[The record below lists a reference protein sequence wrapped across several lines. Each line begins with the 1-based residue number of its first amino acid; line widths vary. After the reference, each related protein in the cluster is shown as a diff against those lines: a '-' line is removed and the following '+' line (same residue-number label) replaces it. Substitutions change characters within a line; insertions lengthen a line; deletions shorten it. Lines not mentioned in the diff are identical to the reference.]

1 MNIFGTKNIEKI
13 KRYKEKAGLQK
24 AGLQLLIASLKK
36 IHAVRII
43 YIYIYVKQE
52 NYLQID

>member
-13 KRYKEKAGLQK
+13 KRYKEK